1 MVKMWKEHSGRF
13 YKAYKARTTVEAAF
27 SAIKGRFAYCVRS
40 VTIPMQERELAI
52 VSICRNIG
60 A

>member
-1 MVKMWKEHSGRF
+1 M
-13 YKAYKARTTVEAAF
+13 VEAAL

-40 VTIPMQERELAI
+40 VTIPVQERELAV
-52 VSICRNIG
+52 VSTCRNIG